1 MLTLHPDALPARGA
15 PAMGSSLLPPPGQW
29 IRGMLFPPHP
39 KGKGAEQSNL
49 GIEVGVGQPLL

>member
-1 MLTLHPDALPARGA
+1 
-15 PAMGSSLLPPPGQW
+15 MGSSLLPPPGQW
-29 IRGMLFPPHP
+29 IRGMLFPTHP